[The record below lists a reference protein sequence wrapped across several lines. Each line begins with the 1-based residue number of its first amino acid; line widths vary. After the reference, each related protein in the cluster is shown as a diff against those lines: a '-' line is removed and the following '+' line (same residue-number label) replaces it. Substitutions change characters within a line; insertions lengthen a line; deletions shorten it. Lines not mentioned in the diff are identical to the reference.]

1 MEFKSISFK
10 LNDFEGPLDLLLHLI
25 SKNKLNIYDICLVDL
40 VDQYIGFINQS
51 QQENMDVA
59 SEFLEM
65 AARLI
70 YLKSV
75 SLLPKHEEAEE
86 LKAGLQ
92 GELIEYQICK
102 QMAQLLSERTDGFK
116 MFVRE
121 PVRVDADKTYKRT
134 HNADLLIKYYGD
146 AAGRGLRKLPPDVTA
161 FSGIV
166 HKKIVSVSSGIVTV
180 LRKFKHKNKVRFEE
194 LFSDA
199 ESKSE
204 VIATFLAVLELLK
217 NKRIQTE
224 EKNGEIIINYND
236 KNTAGGENG
245 AEL

>member
-134 HNADLLIKYYGD
+134 HNADLLIKYTVMRQVEGFANY
-146 AAGRGLRKLPPDVTA
+146 RPMSKHFQVLFTRK
-161 FSGIV
+161 
-166 HKKIVSVSSGIVTV
+166 
-180 LRKFKHKNKVRFEE
+180 
-194 LFSDA
+194 
-199 ESKSE
+199 
-204 VIATFLAVLELLK
+204 
-217 NKRIQTE
+217 
-224 EKNGEIIINYND
+224 
-236 KNTAGGENG
+236 
-245 AEL
+245 